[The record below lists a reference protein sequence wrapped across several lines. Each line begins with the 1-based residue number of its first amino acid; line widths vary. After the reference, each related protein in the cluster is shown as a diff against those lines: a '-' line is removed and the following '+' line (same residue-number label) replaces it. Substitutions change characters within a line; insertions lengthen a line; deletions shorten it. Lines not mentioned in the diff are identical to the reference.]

1 MQTVTM
7 NNTYT
12 IVTDSNFKEEVLEN
26 TGPVMVDLWADWCG
40 PCHIIAPAIEELA
53 REYQGRV
60 KVAKLDVEA
69 NPETATK
76 YGIRSIPTVLFF
88 KNGEV
93 VDQVIG
99 AVPKKELVDKLNSLL

>member
-7 NNTYT
+7 NNAYT
-12 IVTDSNFKEEVLEN
+12 IVTDSNFKEEVLES

-60 KVAKLDVEA
+60 KVAKLDVDA

-76 YGIRSIPTVLFF
+76 YGIRSIPTLLFF
-88 KNGEV
+88 KNGQV
-93 VDQVIG
+93 VDHAVG
-99 AVPKKELVDKLNSLL
+99 AVPKKELADKLDSLL

>member
-1 MQTVTM
+1 VQTVTT
-7 NNTYT
+7 NNAYT
-12 IVTDSNFKEEVLEN
+12 IVTDSSFKEEVLES
-26 TGPVMVDLWADWCG
+26 TDPVMLDLWAEWCG
-40 PCHIIAPAIEELA
+40 PCHIVAPAIEELA
-53 REYQGRV
+53 CEYQGRV

-69 NPETATK
+69 NPETGTK

-88 KNGEV
+88 KNGKV

>member
-7 NNTYT
+7 NNAYT
-12 IVTDSNFKEEVLEN
+12 IVTDSSFNEEVLES

-40 PCHIIAPAIEELA
+40 PCHIIAPVIEELA

-60 KVAKLDVEA
+60 KVGKLDIDA

-76 YGIRSIPTVLFF
+76 YGIRSIPAVLFL
-88 KNGEV
+88 KNGEI

-99 AVPKKELVDKLNSLL
+99 AVPKKELVDKLDSLL

>member
-1 MQTVTM
+1 MQTATM
-7 NNTYT
+7 NNAYT
-12 IVTDSNFKEEVLEN
+12 IVTDSNFKEEVLES

-40 PCHIIAPAIEELA
+40 PCHIIAPGIEELA

-60 KVAKLDVEA
+60 KVAKLDVDA

-76 YGIRSIPTVLFF
+76 YGIRSIPTLLFF
-88 KNGEV
+88 KNGQV
-93 VDQVIG
+93 VDHAVC

>member
-1 MQTVTM
+1 MQTMTT

-12 IVTDSNFKEEVLEN
+12 IVTDSNFKEEVLES
-26 TGPVMVDLWADWCG
+26 TGPVMLDLWADWCG

-69 NPETATK
+69 NPMTGTK
-76 YGIRSIPTVLFF
+76 YGIRSIPTLLFF
-88 KNGEV
+88 KNGQV
-93 VDQVIG
+93 VDHAVG

>member
-1 MQTVTM
+1 MQTATM
-7 NNTYT
+7 NNAYT
-12 IVTDSNFKEEVLEN
+12 IVTDSNFKEEVLES

-40 PCHIIAPAIEELA
+40 PCHIIAPGIEELA

-60 KVAKLDVEA
+60 KVAKLDIDA
-69 NPETATK
+69 NPMIATK